1 MDKKTKKVSLITTG
15 VAVVA
20 IIALVVV
27 LTILMVTSSNPK
39 KSVDGLLTNL
49 KAGDFEKAQEFMTG
63 DGLVEEDAFNEEG
76 EKYLFDKLSW
86 KITNITEE
94 KENATIELEI
104 TNKDFKT
111 IITNYSQKILKLVF
125 GGENVTEETAGN
137 YLVEELKNEGVQMTT
152 ATKTIQAVKE
162 DGKWKIV
169 GNDDLTNALL
179 PGLQDAMN
187 AFQAGE

>member
-86 KITNITEE
+86 KITNITED

>member
-15 VAVVA
+15 VAAVA

-125 GGENVTEETAGN
+125 GGENITEETAGN
-137 YLVEELKNEGVQMTT
+137 YLVEELKNEGVQITT

>member
-49 KAGDFEKAQEFMTG
+49 KAGDFEKAKEFMTG

-111 IITNYSQKILKLVF
+111 IITNYSQKILKAVF

-152 ATKTIQAVKE
+152 ATKTIQAIKE

>member
-1 MDKKTKKVSLITTG
+1 
-15 VAVVA
+15 
-20 IIALVVV
+20 
-27 LTILMVTSSNPK
+27 MVTSSNPK

-86 KITNITEE
+86 KITNITED

-111 IITNYSQKILKLVF
+111 IITNYSQKILKAVF

-169 GNDDLTNALL
+169 GNDDLTNTLL
-179 PGLQDAMN
+179 LGLQDAMN

>member
-15 VAVVA
+15 VAAVA

-49 KAGDFEKAQEFMTG
+49 KAGDFEKAKEFMTG

-76 EKYLFDKLSW
+76 EKYFFDKLSW

-125 GGENVTEETAGN
+125 GGENITEETAGN
-137 YLVEELKNEGVQMTT
+137 YLVEELKNEGVQITT

>member
-49 KAGDFEKAQEFMTG
+49 KAGDFEKAKEFMTG

-86 KITNITEE
+86 KITNITED

-111 IITNYSQKILKLVF
+111 IITNYSQKILKAVF

>member
-15 VAVVA
+15 VAAVA

-49 KAGDFEKAQEFMTG
+49 KAGDFEKAKEFMTG

-111 IITNYSQKILKLVF
+111 IITNYSQKILKAVF

-152 ATKTIQAVKE
+152 ATKTIQAIKE

>member
-15 VAVVA
+15 VAAVA

-49 KAGDFEKAQEFMTG
+49 KAGDFEKAKEFMTG

-125 GGENVTEETAGN
+125 GGENITEETAGN
-137 YLVEELKNEGVQMTT
+137 YLVEELKNEGVQITT

>member
-15 VAVVA
+15 IAAVA

-125 GGENVTEETAGN
+125 GGENITEETAAN
-137 YLVEELKNEGVQMTT
+137 YLVEELKNEGVQTTT

-179 PGLQDAMN
+179 PGFQDAMN
-187 AFQAGE
+187 SFQTGE

>member
-15 VAVVA
+15 VAAVA

-49 KAGDFEKAQEFMTG
+49 KAGDFEKAKEFMTG

-86 KITNITEE
+86 KITNITED

-111 IITNYSQKILKLVF
+111 IITNYSQKILKAVF

>member
-1 MDKKTKKVSLITTG
+1 MEQKTKKVSLITTAI
-15 VAVVA
+15 AVVA
-20 IIALVVV
+20 IIAVVV
-27 LTILMVTSSNPK
+27 ILTILMVTSSNPK